1 MVAAESGASAR
12 LDRSAADPAA
22 QGGGEPRLVGEV
34 GADERRVYSFELPAG
49 CYLRLRAEELDVE
62 LNVELLDPR
71 GTTLAA
77 AGGPSGAGSTLRLSA
92 ITATAGIQRLAI
104 ARRGPPAHPVPRLRG
119 RHRIVLEDLRPASPG
134 DAALVEAQRQVAG
147 ALHGSGSEGLGK
159 NDRARAEG
167 WLSRFRAA
175 GDPRAEVDACNDIVP
190 LFLKGGDVA
199 EAETLAERAH
209 ARAREAGYLAGEAAA
224 QELLGRV
231 KHARGAPGDLPRALA
246 DLKQALVLW
255 RQLDRKS
262 EEGKTLYWLGYVEY
276 NLGDPDRALEAFT
289 QALRIA
295 DQEMDRAQRLEG
307 LSGLG
312 AIQFVTGNYHQ
323 AERIFTEAVSLSKEL
338 RNLESEVVDSAGL
351 ASVWQSC
358 GQIGKARDLL
368 AEALDRSPNRR
379 RRAYLLLR
387 LAGVDLMLGDPDHRA
402 LGRYQESQR
411 IWHELGDQ
419 AGEARAWSG
428 IGWMDL
434 QQKRYEAALVDL
446 ARAAEGPPDQLP
458 LVRIEIGMAHL
469 ALGRPAAALHDF
481 LAARDAA
488 HRRGRRTLDEGLAWL
503 HLGEALQEL
512 RRTPEAL
519 VVFRQAIAF
528 GKELGTPDL
537 LASGL
542 LHRGELRADAGR
554 LKEALADAREALRIV
569 ESARSQAAS
578 WQIKQGYFTARRK
591 YYDFAIDV
599 LMRLERAHPG
609 RYKSEAFGV
618 SERARARVLLDLL
631 AEGRIDPGQV
641 LPPDLEG
648 RQDEAHER
656 LAEILAQMDFERGRH
671 QAGRAGRLARLRSE
685 LEAEEDHLQ
694 QTEGEIRRRFPKYA
708 EIRSPV
714 PLELSAVRR
723 LLDSETALLEYALGA
738 KSGTLFV
745 VTRDGFHSFPLPSAG
760 EIEDSV
766 HQLHQRLEKAG
777 SRELGDFAHQARQM
791 YLKLLAPAAP
801 LLAGRPRLIIAPDR
815 SLFYLPFEVLLT
827 SAEAPRAYADLPY
840 LLKEHSIAYV
850 PSASV
855 LADLRS
861 RRENRSPATTPRPE
875 DASRAKSF
883 VAFAYPVTPQA
894 APPPGRSPVA
904 PSPGAAEVR
913 PLPEARN
920 EVEGIARLYGPNLVR
935 LYLGDEA
942 SEDRVHSQEVA
953 RCLRLHFATHAQVDE
968 EHPELSSLQLAPGPG
983 PRQAGRGLLLAQKIF
998 RLKLDAELVVLSAC
1012 STALGKEVTGEGLV
1026 GLSRAFLY
1034 AGAPRV
1040 VVTLWNVSDA
1050 AAPRL
1055 MVDFY
1060 RHLDSGAWKAEAL
1073 RQAKLAALGRGGL
1086 DARPTSWAPFILVGD
1101 PR

>member
-1 MVAAESGASAR
+1 M
-12 LDRSAADPAA
+12 
-22 QGGGEPRLVGEV
+22 GEV
-34 GADERRVYSFELPAG
+34 GANERRVYSFEMPAG

-62 LNVELLDPR
+62 LAVELLDPR
-71 GTTLAA
+71 GRRLAA
-77 AGGPSGAGSTLRLSA
+77 AGGPPGAGSTLRLAA
-92 ITATAGIQRLAI
+92 ITATAGIQRLAV
-104 ARRGPPAHPVPRLRG
+104 ARRGPPAHPVPRPEPVAPRLAG

-147 ALHGSGSEGLGK
+147 AIHGSSLRGLSK
-159 NDRARAEG
+159 DDRARAEG
-167 WLSRFRAA
+167 WLSLVRAA
-175 GDPRAEVDACNDIVP
+175 GDPRAEVDACNDLVP

-199 EAETLAERAH
+199 EAEALAERAR
-209 ARAREAGYLAGEAAA
+209 ARARGAGYRAGEAAA
-224 QELLGRV
+224 QELLGQVR
-231 KHARGAPGDLPRALA
+231 HARGAPGDLPQARAALER
-246 DLKQALVLW
+246 ALVLW
-255 RQLDRKS
+255 RQLDRKP

-276 NLGDPDRALEAFT
+276 NLGDPDRALGAFR

-295 DQEMDRAQRLEG
+295 EDEKDQVQRLNS

-312 AIQFVTGNYHQ
+312 AIGLQKGTFRH
-323 AERIFTEAVSLSKEL
+323 AEKIYRKALSLSRALADQE
-338 RNLESEVVDSAGL
+338 NEVDSAAGL
-351 ASVWQSC
+351 ANIWLLC
-358 GQIGKARDLL
+358 GKIGQARDLL
-368 AEALDRSPNRR
+368 AEELERNSDRKK
-379 RRAYLLLR
+379 RAYLLVR
-387 LAGVDLMLGDPDHRA
+387 LAGVDTMLGDPDHRA
-402 LGRYQESQR
+402 LGRYRESQS
-411 IWHELGDQ
+411 IWRELGIR

-428 IGWMDL
+428 IGWIDL
-434 QQKRYEAALVDL
+434 QQKRYEAALADL

-458 LVRIEIGMAHL
+458 LVQIQIGMAHL
-469 ALGRPAAALHDF
+469 ALGRPDAALHDF
-481 LAARDAA
+481 LEARDAA
-488 HRRGRRTLDEGLAWL
+488 HRRGRRTVDEGYAWL

-512 RRTPEAL
+512 RRTQEAL
-519 VVFRQAIAF
+519 AAFRQAIAF
-528 GKELGTPDL
+528 GQELGTPDL

-578 WQIKQGYFTARRK
+578 WQIKQGYSTARRK
-591 YYDFAIDV
+591 YYDFALDV

-609 RYKSEAFGV
+609 RYENEAFGV

-631 AEGRIDPGQV
+631 AEGRIDPGQA
-641 LPPDLEG
+641 LPHDLAG
-648 RQDEAHER
+648 HLDEAHAR
-656 LAEILAQMDFERGRH
+656 LAEILTQMDFERGRH
-671 QAGRAGRLARLRSE
+671 PAGRAGRLARLRSE
-685 LEAEEDHLQ
+685 LEAEEDRLQ
-694 QTEGEIRRRFPKYA
+694 QIEGEIRRRSPKYA

-714 PLELSAVRR
+714 PLELRAVRR
-723 LLDSETALLEYALGA
+723 LLDSKTALLEYALGA

-745 VTRDGFHSFPLPSAG
+745 VTRDGFHTFPLPSAG
-760 EIEDSV
+760 EIEASV
-766 HQLHQRLEKAG
+766 HRFHHRLEKAG
-777 SRELGDFAHQARQM
+777 SRELGDFARQARQM
-791 YLKLLAPAAP
+791 YLQLLAPASP

-815 SLFYLPFEVLLT
+815 SLYYLPFEVLLT
-827 SAEAPRAYADLPY
+827 SAEAPRSYAGLPY

-861 RRENRSPATTPRPE
+861 RRENGPPATKPRMPRPE
-875 DASRAKSF
+875 DTGQAKSF
-883 VAFAYPVTPQA
+883 VAFAYPVTPTPRTAA
-894 APPPGRSPVA
+894 APPPGRPPVA
-904 PSPGAAEVR
+904 RSPGAAEVR
-913 PLPEARN
+913 LLPEARN
-920 EVEGIARLYGPNLVR
+920 EVEGIARLYGRNLVK
-935 LYLGDEA
+935 LYLGDDA

-953 RCLRLHFATHAQVDE
+953 KCRRLHFATHAQIDE

-1026 GLSRAFLY
+1026 GLTRAFLY

-1050 AAPRL
+1050 AAPGL

-1060 RHLDSGAWKAEAL
+1060 QQLESGASKAEAL
-1073 RQAKLAALGRGGL
+1073 RQAKLAALSRGGL